1 MDLFQMIPV
10 RSVLYPE
17 HLEKNRPSHTGPAL
31 LSSAGFSQQIS
42 IFHYSKAYTSSSTPV
57 LIIAKT
63 NKYQDTRTLF
73 PIIFK
78 IFINHQDSD
87 DLIGKNRWGVKVIRP
102 DRFAV
107 FHRMKGGHD
116 NCLFQ

>member
-42 IFHYSKAYTSSSTPV
+42 IFHYSTAYTSSSTPV

-78 IFINHQDSD
+78 IFINQDRKSTR
-87 DLIGKNRWGVKVIRP
+87 LNSSHVASSY
-102 DRFAV
+102 AV
-107 FHRMKGGHD
+107 F
-116 NCLFQ
+116 CLKKK